1 MKEIEVAG
9 NKRYLSKDG
18 ISFDTK
24 KACQQHEKRDWF
36 DYLYA
41 SFDVK
46 ELPRRWDSDYT
57 FYSFRINDFNK
68 HFLPLFFSL
77 MMEFTMAQ
85 DGCTIVSKDVGN
97 ILDFNGSFAP
107 SKILKTL
114 KADADM
120 PIGIYMLAVN
130 WLRDDGGSIY
140 VIDARILSQED
151 ATQDIW
157 DKMDDYEKA
166 FEESFFYGVY

>member
-18 ISFDTK
+18 IYFDTK

-36 DYLYA
+36 DYLHA

-46 ELPRRWDSDYT
+46 ELPRHWDSDYT

-85 DGCTIVSKDVGN
+85 DGSGWLHN
-97 ILDFNGSFAP
+97 SF
-107 SKILKTL
+107 K
-114 KADADM
+114 
-120 PIGIYMLAVN
+120 
-130 WLRDDGGSIY
+130 RC
-140 VIDARILSQED
+140 R
-151 ATQDIW
+151 
-157 DKMDDYEKA
+157 
-166 FEESFFYGVY
+166 